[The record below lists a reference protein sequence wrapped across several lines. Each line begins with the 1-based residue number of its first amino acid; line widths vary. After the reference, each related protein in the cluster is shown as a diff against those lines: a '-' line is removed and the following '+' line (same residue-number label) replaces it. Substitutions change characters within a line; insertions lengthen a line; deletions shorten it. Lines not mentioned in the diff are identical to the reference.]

1 MVRYMNE
8 NANIIDLLDEVGMLN
23 LGLAELIS
31 AEVLID
37 IDSCLKTKERLERF
51 KRDLPSSRKKDDE
64 QVKKI
69 LKDAESIIEHDLQEY
84 LTQKMLNNK

>member
-1 MVRYMNE
+1 MNE

>member
-1 MVRYMNE
+1 MNE

-37 IDSCLKTKERLERF
+37 IDSCMKAKERLERF
-51 KRDLPSSRKKDDE
+51 KRDSPSSRKKDDE
-64 QVKKI
+64 HVKKI